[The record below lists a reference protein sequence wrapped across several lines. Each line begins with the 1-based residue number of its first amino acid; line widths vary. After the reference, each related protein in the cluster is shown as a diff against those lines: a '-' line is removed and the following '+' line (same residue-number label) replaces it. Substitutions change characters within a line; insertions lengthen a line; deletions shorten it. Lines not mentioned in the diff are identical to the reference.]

1 MAILQRRGEKAVSIH
16 LRSSDGSHNC
26 GRTAG
31 QDTKACCLT
40 VSSLTC
46 LLLEDMMKQSRADI
60 EARQG
65 LAKTESVQATLML
78 DAFELLVQLQFWQ
91 GPGCLHV
98 VGKAT
103 TSFASV
109 KMEELVRTSVHLG
122 RSCSRILK

>member
-1 MAILQRRGEKAVSIH
+1 M
-16 LRSSDGSHNC
+16 
-26 GRTAG
+26 
-31 QDTKACCLT
+31 KACCLT

-65 LAKTESVQATLML
+65 LAKTENVQATLML

-91 GPGCLHV
+91 GPGCLHF

-122 RSCSRILK
+122 RSCSRIVK